1 MGLQELIDQH
11 NTDDADELA
20 LLIFEEV
27 MQDQELI
34 EQIVMP
40 ALRAAV
46 SHHLRMAALNNE
58 KAGLMSGKPTA
69 DPNADR
75 LAFLADKFY
84 APPYGLVTWGEATV
98 EMHQARIDYLNKK
111 VNGLV
116 DTITRHDKAIQEI
129 KDAGAKNLGEIHG
142 KRRRTRK
149 KEA

>member
-20 LLIFEEV
+20 RLIFEEV
-27 MQDQELI
+27 MSDEELI

-40 ALRAAV
+40 ALRSAV
-46 SHHLRMAALNNE
+46 VHHMRLAALNNE

-69 DPNADR
+69 DPTADR

-84 APPYGLVTWGEATV
+84 APPFGLVTWGEATI

-111 VNGLV
+111 VNGLM
-116 DTITRHDKAIQEI
+116 DTITRHDTAIQDI
-129 KDAGAKNLGEIHG
+129 KMAGVKNLSEIHG
-142 KRRRTRK
+142 KRRRSRK
-149 KEA
+149 KVA